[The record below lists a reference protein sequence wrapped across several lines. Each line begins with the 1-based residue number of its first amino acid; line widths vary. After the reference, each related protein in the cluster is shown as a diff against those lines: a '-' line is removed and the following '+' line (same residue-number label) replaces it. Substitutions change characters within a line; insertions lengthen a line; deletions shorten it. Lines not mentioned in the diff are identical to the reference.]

1 MMKNGIDV
9 SKYQE
14 NIAWKQVKDSG
25 IDFAII
31 KAGGSADGFY
41 IDPTYEANYKN
52 ASRTTICVPNNY
64 YIRYKCR

>member
-31 KAGGSADGFY
+31 KAGGSDDGLY

-52 ASRTTICVPNNY
+52 ASRCILYSGTVLHI
-64 YIRYKCR
+64 